1 MLERLGQIRIR
12 LLTNNPAKVTAL
24 EAQGIA
30 VAAQVALKVGEG
42 EHNRAYLATKR
53 DRSGHQL

>member
-1 MLERLGQIRIR
+1 V
-12 LLTNNPAKVTAL
+12 AAL
-24 EAQGIA
+24 AAEGIDVVEQVPLKA
-30 VAAQVALKVGEG
+30 VAG

>member
-1 MLERLGQIRIR
+1 M
-12 LLTNNPAKVTAL
+12 AAL
-24 EAQGIA
+24 EAEGIE
-30 VAAQVALKVGEG
+30 VVERVPLKVGEG